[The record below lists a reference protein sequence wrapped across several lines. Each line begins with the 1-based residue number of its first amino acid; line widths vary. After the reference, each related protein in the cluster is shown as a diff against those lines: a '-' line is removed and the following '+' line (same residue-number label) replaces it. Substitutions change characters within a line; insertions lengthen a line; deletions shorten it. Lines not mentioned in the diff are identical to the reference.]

1 MLERLRKFSGGG
13 RTCLWRR
20 NLFRRHGRSLGGGD
34 GEARERALF
43 RVVHRVFALRK
54 RVPRA
59 HRCSLAERK
68 PARAAESCKRAVS
81 REWFPGSNQL
91 RGRGKTGKYRRQR
104 FFLATFTSLRNGARG
119 SRRSRTRSPGRC
131 SHVLRWSA
139 GSASTGGALCR
150 YFHGG
155 RWAVPR
161 ATSDQQPG
169 SRRKR
174 QPCCSPRGTPTLDCS
189 SSASRHCGFCAPS
202 VLTSL

>member
-20 NLFRRHGRSLGGGD
+20 NLVRRHGRSLGSWD

-43 RVVHRVFALRK
+43 RVGHRVVAVRK

-91 RGRGKTGKYRRQR
+91 RGRERQANTGDKDFFWQLSLLCEMVRAARAVLEHHRRDD
-104 FFLATFTSLRNGARG
+104 APPHCAGALVPHPPPP
-119 SRRSRTRSPGRC
+119 RSP
-131 SHVLRWSA
+131 
-139 GSASTGGALCR
+139 
-150 YFHGG
+150 
-155 RWAVPR
+155 
-161 ATSDQQPG
+161 
-169 SRRKR
+169 
-174 QPCCSPRGTPTLDCS
+174 
-189 SSASRHCGFCAPS
+189 
-202 VLTSL
+202 